1 MDLKVSI
8 EGVLREVCG
17 VSETTTCEEI
27 IFKLAQ
33 AASLPGFYTLVVR
46 YHGKEETLSPEER
59 IVTFLRTIKEKP
71 SNVQF
76 VLRRLEAPSPRPGPS
91 QTHQPTILHRSGDR
105 HASVTSHAVRADSP
119 KQPTNLGEPLHAPT
133 TNWNVSRAQSVVSSP
148 PKHILHRTL
157 GVEPSTG
164 SGDIPDA
171 RPTRFDSELDEY
183 RQLEDQLA
191 YQEREVELNRIHLL
205 RLDKGNLFVRYG
217 IFLFYLFLLCV
228 EIAELEQNSRLVSGP
243 DSGFVVGPAAELAQ
257 LAAAP
262 WPQLL
267 EANRARQQDLLKE
280 RERHQFAVERVTGQ
294 LEKAREEAAQ
304 LEARVSQELARLLV
318 TLEAANVTRRQQ
330 LRSLSP
336 PTVYP
341 RPSNSTS
348 ADGVAI

>member
-17 VSETTTCEEI
+17 VSDTTTCEEI

-59 IVTFLRTIKEKP
+59 IVSFLRSIKEKP
-71 SNVQF
+71 SNAQF
-76 VLRRLEAPSPRPGPS
+76 ILRRLEAPSPRPGPS
-91 QTHQPTILHRSGDR
+91 QIHQTTILHRSSDR
-105 HASVTSHAVRADSP
+105 HAPGPMHAVNTDSP
-119 KQPTNLGEPLHAPT
+119 KSVSLNEQPPRAASAS
-133 TNWNVSRAQSVVSSP
+133 WNISRAQPSVNSP

-157 GVEPSTG
+157 GVESPLS
-164 SGDIPDA
+164 SSDVSHA
-171 RPTRFDSELDEY
+171 RPTRFDSASTVMMSFNNPMMVCFLFSTPEIGEY

-191 YQEREVELNRIHLL
+191 YQEREVELNRIRLL
-205 RLDKGNLFVRYG
+205 QLDK
-217 IFLFYLFLLCV
+217 

-267 EANRARQQDLLKE
+267 EANRARQRDLLKE

-294 LEKAREEAAQ
+294 LEKAR
-304 LEARVSQELARLLV
+304 
-318 TLEAANVTRRQQ
+318 
-330 LRSLSP
+330 
-336 PTVYP
+336 
-341 RPSNSTS
+341 
-348 ADGVAI
+348 

>member
-59 IVTFLRTIKEKP
+59 IISFLRTIKEKP

-105 HASVTSHAVRADSP
+105 HAPVTPLAVRADSP
-119 KQPTNLGEPLHAPT
+119 KQTINLGEPLHAPT
-133 TNWNVSRAQSVVSSP
+133 TNWNVSRTQSIVSSP
-148 PKHILHRTL
+148 PKHILHRTV

-164 SGDIPDA
+164 PGDIPDA
-171 RPTRFDSELDEY
+171 HPTRFDSELDEY
-183 RQLEDQLA
+183 HQLEDQLA

-205 RLDKGNLFVRYG
+205 RLDK
-217 IFLFYLFLLCV
+217 

-243 DSGFVVGPAAELAQ
+243 DSGFAVGPAAELAQ

-267 EANRARQQDLLKE
+267 EANRARQRDLLKE

-304 LEARVSQELARLLV
+304 LEARVNQELARLLV
-318 TLEAANVTRRQQ
+318 SLEAANVTRRQQ

-341 RPSNSTS
+341 RASTSTS